1 MMEFEFIKN
10 SLTGEYLVRCEMGHE
25 VLARL
30 FQEEIST
37 NDQVITEIKNQ
48 LTSAAQYP
56 SKEFRWEGKEISLS
70 ILESEVHVFENCLNF
85 DVTNDNVEEF
95 ELYSCESFSESGLED
110 FNSVIEQWARFIH
123 NR

>member
-1 MMEFEFIKN
+1 MEFEFIKN
-10 SLTGEYLVRCEMGHE
+10 SLTGEYMVRCEMGHE

-37 NDQVITEIKNQ
+37 CDRTIAEIKAQ
-48 LTSAAQYP
+48 MALASQYP

-85 DVTNDNVEEF
+85 DVTSDSVEDF
-95 ELYSCESFSESGLED
+95 ELYSSESFSESGLED
-110 FNSVIEQWARFIH
+110 FSSVIAQWERFIH